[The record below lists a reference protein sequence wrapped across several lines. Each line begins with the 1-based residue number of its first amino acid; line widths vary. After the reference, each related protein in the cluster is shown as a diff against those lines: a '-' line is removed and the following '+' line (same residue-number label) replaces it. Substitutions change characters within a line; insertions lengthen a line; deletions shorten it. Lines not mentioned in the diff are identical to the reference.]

1 MTGSGLPESKTN
13 REENMKKFGLGLVV
27 LLVGANLSVAAP
39 KDRTFTGEIMDS
51 QCAATGSHASML
63 KMSGMGDKDPNDPM
77 AKKMCTQ
84 KCVQMGGKY
93 VLYDAVKKAVY
104 ELDDQEKPKEFAGQK
119 VKVSGTYD
127 KATKP
132 IHVVSIEAAS

>member
-1 MTGSGLPESKTN
+1 
-13 REENMKKFGLGLVV
+13 MKKLVMGFGA
-27 LLVGANLSVAAP
+27 LLFAVSLSVAAP
-39 KDRTFTGEIMDS
+39 KARNFTGEIMDS

-93 VLYDAVKKAVY
+93 VLYDAAEKAVY
-104 ELDDQEKPKEFAGQK
+104 QLDDQDKAKEFAGQK
-119 VKVSGTYD
+119 VKVTGTYD
-127 KATKP
+127 EASKT
-132 IHVVSIEAAS
+132 IHITTIETAS